1 MVGEK
6 IGKWEKEDLF
16 LSRTVT
22 SKMRSRKMRKA
33 VLEKRESSQQLVLG
47 RYADIHKARL
57 DKWVTEAVS
66 RRIWRKDGTVWV
78 PDPEEATRTADLT
91 GRMDWLSLPEVMSD
105 ELENLQDFSR
115 EVRDG
120 GFSRVVLLGMGGS
133 SLAPEVFMK
142 TFGNRPGYPRL
153 MVLDSTHPA
162 AIQQVLQEIE
172 LAKTLF
178 IVSSKSGGTIETLSF
193 YKIFFDAV
201 KAKKDE
207 AGRNFVAITDPGSGL
222 EKLARNVK
230 FRRIFSSPPGVGG
243 RYSAL
248 TYFGLVPAAL
258 IGVDLGSILDS
269 GATMARA
276 CYSSVPAEQNPGL
289 SLGAAMGELALAG
302 RDKLTFFA
310 SPGLSP
316 FGVWVEQ
323 LIAES
328 TGKHGTGIVPVA
340 DEIPGAPDVYGGD
353 RLFVYLRLSGDD
365 NAELDQSVK
374 RLEEGGQPFIRIQL
388 EKKTDIGGE
397 FFRWEMAT
405 AGAGAVLTINPFNQP
420 DVEAAKIKARELMGV
435 YRETGRLPADEPTL
449 RDGGLEIFSGL
460 HGVPHNSD
468 DLIGRFFQQKNE
480 GDYVALMAYI
490 PRSSSTDEILDRI
503 RIRLRD
509 KLKVATT
516 VGYGPRFL
524 HSTGQLH
531 KGGSNRGLFIQ
542 ITSTPESDLQI
553 PGEPY
558 SFGTLIAAQAMG
570 DSQALEERGRR
581 LIRFHLSS
589 DIVNGLK
596 KLWEIIKETA

>member
-1 MVGEK
+1 MREVVL
-6 IGKWEKEDLF
+6 GKRAGAL
-16 LSRTVT
+16 R
-22 SKMRSRKMRKA
+22 
-33 VLEKRESSQQLVLG
+33 LVLG
-47 RYADIHKARL
+47 SYIDAHNARL
-57 DKWVTEAVS
+57 NAWTGETVS
-66 RRIWRKDGTVWV
+66 ERIWKKDGTVWV
-78 PDPEEATRTADLT
+78 PDPEEAARTADLT
-91 GRMDWLSLPEVMSD
+91 DRMDWLTLPEVMQN
-105 ELENLQDFSR
+105 ELENLQAFSG
-115 EVRDG
+115 EVRDA

-142 TFGNRPGYPRL
+142 TFGNRPGYPPVV
-153 MVLDSTHPA
+153 VLDSTHPA
-162 AIQQVLQEIE
+162 SVKEIIRNGDVAE
-172 LAKTLF
+172 TLF
-178 IVSSKSGGTIETLSF
+178 LVSSKSGGTIETLSF
-193 YKIFFDAV
+193 YKFFLEAV

-207 AGRNFVAITDPGSGL
+207 PGRNFVAITDPGSGL
-222 EKLARNVK
+222 EKLAREVK

-258 IGVDLGSILDS
+258 MGVDLGSVLDS

-302 RDKLTFFA
+302 RDKLTFLA

-340 DEIPGAPDVYGGD
+340 DENPGAPHVYGDD
-353 RLFVYLRLSGDD
+353 RLFVYLRLTGDD
-365 NAELDQSVK
+365 NEELDQRVR
-374 RLEEGGQPFIRIQL
+374 RLEEAGQPHIRIQL
-388 EKKTDIGGE
+388 EKNTDIGGE

-405 AGAGAVLTINPFNQP
+405 AASGAVLGINPFDQP
-420 DVEAAKIKARELMGV
+420 DVEAAKIKARELMAAF
-435 YRETGRLPADEPTL
+435 RETGRLPADEPVL
-449 RDGGLEIFSGL
+449 IDGNLKIFGGPD
-460 HGVPHNSD
+460 GVSPNAE
-468 DLIGRFFQQKNE
+468 DLIARFLQQKSE

-490 PRSSSTDEILDRI
+490 PQSSGSYEILERI
-503 RIRLRD
+503 RILLRD
-509 KLKVATT
+509 RLKVATT

-531 KGGSNRGLFIQ
+531 KGGINRGLFIQ
-542 ITSTPESDLQI
+542 ITSTPESDLRI

-570 DSQALEERGRR
+570 DYQALEERDRR
-581 LIRFHLSS
+581 LIRFHVVGNL
-589 DIVNGLK
+589 IAGLERLEEK
-596 KLWEIIKETA
+596 IGAIA